1 MFYTRLIYNI
11 GEIGEIGDAKN
22 ATIKNTQK
30 LKVSYAAV

>member
-1 MFYTRLIYNI
+1 MFYTRLIYNS
-11 GEIGEIGDAKN
+11 EIGDAKN